1 MTKSLEIFALSE
13 PQSCTRLTDV
23 FEGLLKFNFV
33 TVFQILAPRVFETKT
48 FGHLAMLQ

>member
-13 PQSCTRLTDV
+13 PRSCTRLTDV
-23 FEGLLKFNFV
+23 YEGLLKFNLV